1 MAILRGLIGLIGVLS
16 ALMGLLWVG
25 QGLGVIMWPPDSF
38 MLADQ
43 QWAVYGASLSVF
55 GLALIW
61 LSLLLR
67 R

>member
-1 MAILRGLIGLIGVLS
+1 
-16 ALMGLLWVG
+16 
-25 QGLGVIMWPPDSF
+25 MWPPDSF